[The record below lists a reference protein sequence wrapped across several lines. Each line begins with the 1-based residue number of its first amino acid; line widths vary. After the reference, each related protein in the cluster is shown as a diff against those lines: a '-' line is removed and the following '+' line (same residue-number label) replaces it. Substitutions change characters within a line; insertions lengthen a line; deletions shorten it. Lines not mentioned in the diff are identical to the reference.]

1 MLFSQNYAKIEI
13 DSYDSLILEKS
24 LTLHNVIRLIKSVF
38 KRNQNHYYYNISF
51 EKCSYQLAEK

>member
-38 KRNQNHYYYNISF
+38 KRNQNHYYCNISF